1 MGQDLGKLNGNGY
14 KGLMNSIKIEM
25 NKCDILASRYYRLDS
40 GSRERAARDWL
51 EQVKKTAKM
60 INTEFKKPI
69 MNEKGGKFSQNF

>member
-1 MGQDLGKLNGNGY
+1 MADIKQ
-14 KGLMNSIKIEM
+14 LMRE
-25 NKCDILASRYYRLDS
+25 CDDLASRYYRLDS

>member
-1 MGQDLGKLNGNGY
+1 MS
-14 KGLMNSIKIEM
+14 SIRIEM
-25 NKCDILASRYYRLDS
+25 HKCDEMANSYYRLDS

-69 MNEKGGKFSQNF
+69 MNKKGGKFSQSF